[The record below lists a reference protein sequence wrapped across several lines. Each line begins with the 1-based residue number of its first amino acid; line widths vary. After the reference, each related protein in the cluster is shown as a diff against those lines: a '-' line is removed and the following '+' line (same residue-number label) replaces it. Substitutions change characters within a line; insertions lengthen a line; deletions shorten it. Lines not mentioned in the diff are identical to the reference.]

1 MWLFTDTGFVSAV
14 ISKENRELISVRARD
29 KKSLESFVKMFKVKI
44 VELQGRDY
52 EYRVY
57 ITKKELTQWISTRI
71 EQMDYDNFKTQVTK
85 TRGYEFAEPLHGVWY
100 EMLEVSDKRKKTKKG
115 SSLASRWYEEDY
127 SFPHA

>member
-14 ISKENRELISVRARD
+14 VSKEDRKMISVRARD

-44 VELQGRDY
+44 VELQARDY

-57 ITKKELTQWISTRI
+57 ITKKQLTEWLNTRVDELN
-71 EQMDYDNFKTQVTK
+71 YDNFKTQVSK
-85 TRGYEFAEPLHGVWY
+85 TRGFEFAEPLHGVWY

>member
-14 ISKENRELISVRARD
+14 VSKENKELISVRARD

-44 VELQGRDY
+44 VELQNRDY

-57 ITKKELTQWISTRI
+57 ITKNELTKWITTRVD
-71 EQMDYDNFKTQVTK
+71 ELNYDNFKTQVTK

>member
-100 EMLEVSDKRKKTKKG
+100 EMLEASDKRKKTKKG

>member
-14 ISKENRELISVRARD
+14 VAKEDRSKISVRARD

-44 VELQGRDY
+44 VELQARDY

-57 ITKKELTQWISTRI
+57 LTKEQLTQWTATRI
-71 EQMDYDNFKTQVTK
+71 EELNYDNFKTQVTK
-85 TRGYEFAEPLHGVWY
+85 TRGYDFANPLHGVWA

-115 SSLASRWYEEDY
+115 STLGSRWSDYDY
-127 SFPHA
+127 SEHYA

>member
-14 ISKENRELISVRARD
+14 VSKEDRKMISVRARD

-44 VELQGRDY
+44 VELQARDY

-57 ITKKELTQWISTRI
+57 ITKKQLTEWLNTRVDELN
-71 EQMDYDNFKTQVTK
+71 YDNFKTQVTK

>member
-14 ISKENRELISVRARD
+14 VSKENRELISVRARD

-44 VELQGRDY
+44 VELQNRDY

-57 ITKKELTQWISTRI
+57 ITKEQLTKWISTRV
-71 EQMDYDNFKTQVTK
+71 EELNYDNFKTQVTK

-115 SSLASRWYEEDY
+115 SSLGSRWYEEEHSLPY
-127 SFPHA
+127 A

>member
-14 ISKENRELISVRARD
+14 VSKEDRTQISVRARD

-44 VELQGRDY
+44 VELQARDY

-57 ITKKELTQWISTRI
+57 ITKEQLTKWISTRV
-71 EQMDYDNFKTQVTK
+71 EELNYDNFKTQVTK

-115 SSLASRWYEEDY
+115 SSLGSRWYEEEHSLPY
-127 SFPHA
+127 A